1 MAGYQYGNP
10 IGDALK
16 KLNPLWNAI
25 KTGLSYSGGT
35 AVENSKNRV
44 KYEGLEEAKAVIEII
59 AQIKNQTTP
68 QKG

>member
-1 MAGYQYGNP
+1 MSEQ
-10 IGDALK
+10 IEHTQKIQLDERQLK
-16 KLNPLWNAI
+16 NLIIFL
-25 KTGLSYSGGT
+25 
-35 AVENSKNRV
+35 NRV